1 MRRVVVTGIGLVTP
15 LGVGVD
21 PSWSA
26 LLAGQSGAAPITLFD
41 AAGYRTRFAAE
52 VKGFS
57 PDPWINHRKLK
68 ELDRYSQFAV
78 VSAVMAWADAGLG
91 DELPQRE
98 RDRIGTIVGV
108 GIGGIETIERHHRTL
123 LEKGPNRVS
132 PYFIP
137 AAISNMAAGQV
148 AMRLGLRGINYCTT
162 SACASGAHAIGEAM
176 RLVQRGAAEIM
187 VAGGAEAAITPLGV
201 AGFNA
206 MLALSTRNDEPTK
219 ASRPWDR
226 GRDGFVMGEGAG
238 ILVIEERERALA
250 RGAKIYAELV
260 GYGATDDAHH
270 VTQPAPEGEG
280 AQRAMREA
288 LADGAL
294 DATRVGYINAHG
306 TSTVQGDMQESRAV
320 RSVFGAHA
328 ERLAVSSTKSMT
340 GHLLGAAGGVE
351 AAFTAL
357 ALKHDVLPPTIN
369 LDDPDPAC
377 DLDYVPNAARRAEV
391 DVALSNSFGFG
402 GTNVTLAL
410 ARHP

>member
-357 ALKHDVLPPTIN
+357 ALKHNVLPPTIN